1 MNSSLSNAHIIVVD
15 DESINLTIMEI
26 SLKERDCRVSTFQSA
41 EECLAAIEGYN
52 LKNYDCLITDYSMS
66 GMTGVDLLVKVKSI
80 DPTLEVIVVTGENER
95 KIIQE
100 SLRRGAYDFL
110 DKPLNLEK
118 FYSAV
123 EGAVIATSVRRKR
136 DATEASLLAA
146 RSTGLFNS
154 IRTEQWNTRF
164 ELLYA
169 PKHELGGDF
178 IEAFETETHQKC
190 VVLGD
195 ISGHD
200 IQSALLSSHFLGT
213 LEGRRSVESPL
224 DLQTLLK
231 HYNDLLILRRETM
244 RGRTDLRIG
253 SSLSVCGIELSQD
266 EDTMTITNCGIPPI
280 YLIHNDSSVS
290 RIDPQ
295 VHPLGWFDEL
305 EMTSQMVQT
314 QNIRQIHGFTDGL
327 VEHAMKHHWDV
338 LSLLYHLASLNKSD
352 QQAFLFAAG
361 DDILLATMEFGSSE
375 STVAP
380 LIYDEYQGN
389 AFTKIDRFQLVWA
402 QSLKLVIPEANTIL
416 LDRFVLACR
425 EAVLNALKHGC
436 AGDPSKKASFLVKYE
451 AATQTLEAIVKD
463 PGEGHDFDYAERSQK
478 LEELTPGNLG
488 LVLIS
493 KLVDEIILEDGG
505 SILRMKMKV

>member
-1 MNSSLSNAHIIVVD
+1 MNSSLSNAHVIVVD

-26 SLKERDCRVSTFQSA
+26 SLKERDYKVSSFQSA
-41 EECLAAIEGYN
+41 EECLKAIEGYN

-66 GMTGVDLLVKVKSI
+66 GMTGIDLLVKIKSI

-118 FYSAV
+118 FYDAV
-123 EGAVIATSVRRKR
+123 EGAIVATSVRRKR

-154 IRTEQWNTRF
+154 IRTENWKTRF

-178 IEAFETETHQKC
+178 IEVFESQSHQKC
-190 VVLGD
+190 TVFGD

-213 LEGRRSVESPL
+213 LEGRRSVESQL

-231 HYNDLLILRRETM
+231 NYNDLLIQRRETV
-244 RGRTDLRIG
+244 RQRTDLQIG
-253 SSLSVCGIELSQD
+253 SSLSVCSIELSQE
-266 EDTMTITNCGIPPI
+266 EDSMTITNCGVPPL
-280 YLIHNDSSVS
+280 YLIHNDSSVT

-305 EMTSQMVQT
+305 DMTGQT
-314 QNIRQIHGFTDGL
+314 ISIANIRQLHGFTDGL
-327 VEHAMKHHWDV
+327 VEHAMKHHLDV
-338 LSLLYHLASLNKSD
+338 LSLLYHLDSLNKSD
-352 QQAFLFAAG
+352 QQAFLFTAG
-361 DDILLATMEFGSSE
+361 DDILLATMEFDAPKKR
-375 STVAP
+375 VAP
-380 LIYDEYQGN
+380 VIYDEYQGN
-389 AFTKIDRFQLVWA
+389 EFTKIDRFQLVWA
-402 QSLKLVIPEANTIL
+402 HSLKLVIPDGNTTL

-436 AGDPSKKASFLVKYE
+436 MGDPSKKASFLVKYE
-451 AATQTLEAIVKD
+451 AATQTLEGIVKD
-463 PGEGHDFDYAERSQK
+463 PGEGHDFDYAQRVQK

-505 SILRMKMKV
+505 SVLRMKMKI